1 MTMPHLEYFNRPALI
16 KDALLLLIV
25 NFILLLVF
33 FNFDILEW
41 LYQFSRQHEAW
52 ELDEI
57 IPLGMSL
64 AISLVIFSYRRIIEL
79 GELTH
84 TFEQLSMR
92 DPLTDQL
99 NRRAGQVKLI
109 SYQQKA
115 LANNTDYLLV
125 LMDIDEFSKV
135 NRLYGT
141 NVGDEI
147 LITTARYLEQILP
160 DSSLLIRWLDDKFLI
175 LLPDI
180 SAKSFELPHQLCSS
194 LSEQLLGSSYPITC
208 SIGITVWSVGE
219 DLDDALANVEEA
231 LIQAKQAG
239 GNRVSSYNSGAQA
252 SAS

>member
-1 MTMPHLEYFNRPALI
+1 MPHLEYFNRPALI

-79 GELTH
+79 GELTY

-141 NVGDEI
+141 NVGDEV
-147 LITTARYLEQILP
+147 LIATAKFLEQSLAE
-160 DSSLLIRWLDDKFLI
+160 SSLLIRWLDDKFLI

>member
-1 MTMPHLEYFNRPALI
+1 MPHLEYFNRPALI
-16 KDALLLLIV
+16 KDALLLLIF
-25 NFILLLVF
+25 NLILLLVF

-92 DPLTDQL
+92 DPLTDLL

-115 LANNTDYLLV
+115 LANNTDYLLIQ
-125 LMDIDEFSKV
+125 MDIDQFSKV

-160 DSSLLIRWLDDKFLI
+160 DSSLIIRWLDDKFLI

-180 SAKSFELPHQLCSS
+180 SAKSFELPHKLCSS
-194 LSEQLLGSSYPITC
+194 LSEQLLGSTYPITC
-208 SIGITVWSVGE
+208 SIGFSVWSVGE
-219 DLDDALANVEEA
+219 AFDDALDNVEEA

-239 GNRVSSYNSGAQA
+239 GNKVSCFNSGIPI
-252 SAS
+252 STSV